1 MTLKARLRDRRIVV
15 APGIYDAF
23 SARLEQTQIGI
34 PEEFSWQRA
43 PMASR

>member
-1 MTLKARLRDRRIVV
+1 MRRDLVER
-15 APGIYDAF
+15 AMAGDHDAF
-23 SARLEQTQIGI
+23 SAPLEQTQIGI